1 MGRNHED
8 ITMMIRRI
16 GWVIGIACVA
26 SLLVV
31 GPDASAQDKVG
42 TTGVQFLKIGVSPR
56 ADAIGGAFTAIAD
69 DASAVYY
76 NPAGLVQIENRELML
91 SYIQYPADITHSFAA
106 FTMPLKFGGVVGFGY
121 YGLDAGDMSRT
132 DYKYPYGDGTTFGAK
147 GYAVSVSYGRF
158 LTDRFSVGAT
168 FKLVDELLEIERA
181 TGWAADVG
189 TIYNTGFRNFKITM
203 LISNFGPDMRHI
215 AEEFPLPINFR
226 FGGAVDILDSPKHH
240 AVLAIE
246 GSHPADN
253 RESYSAGVEYIFNNF
268 ASFRLGDRFEYDLGG
283 LSVGGG
289 LTFKFAERYKA
300 RVDYA
305 FQDFKAL
312 DKVQRFS
319 LTVDF

>member
-1 MGRNHED
+1 
-8 ITMMIRRI
+8 MIAAAWLI
-16 GWVIGIACVA
+16 GLWAA
-26 SLLVV
+26 A
-31 GPDASAQDKVG
+31 PDASAQDKVG

-76 NPAGLVQIENRELML
+76 NPAGLVQVENRQVML
-91 SYIQYPADITHSFAA
+91 SYIKYPADIMHSFAA
-106 FTMPLKFGGVVGFGY
+106 FTMPVRFGGVIGFGY
-121 YGLDAGDMSRT
+121 YGLDAGDMTHT
-132 DYKYPYGDGTTFGAK
+132 DYKYPYGDNTTFGAK

-168 FKLVDELLEIERA
+168 FKLVDELLETERA

-215 AEEFPLPINFR
+215 SEDFPLPINFR
-226 FGGAVDILDSPKHH
+226 FGGAVDVLDAPKHH
-240 AVLAIE
+240 AVLAVE
-246 GSHPADN
+246 GSHPSDN
-253 RESYSAGVEYIFNNF
+253 RERYSAGLEYVFNNV
-268 ASFRLGDRFEYDLGG
+268 ASFRIGDRFEYDLGG
-283 LSVGGG
+283 ISVGGG
-289 LTFKFAERYKA
+289 LSFKFAERYRA
-300 RVDYA
+300 RLDYSY
-305 FQDFKAL
+305 QDFQAL

>member
-1 MGRNHED
+1 M
-8 ITMMIRRI
+8 IIRRMAWMV
-16 GWVIGIACVA
+16 GAT
-26 SLLVV
+26 LLLALVS
-31 GPDASAQDKVG
+31 DASAQDKVG

-76 NPAGLVQIENRELML
+76 NPAGLVQLENREVML
-91 SYIQYPADITHSFAA
+91 SYINYPADITHTFAA
-106 FTMPLKFGGVVGFGY
+106 IAVPLRFGGVIGIGY
-121 YGLDAGDMSRT
+121 YGLDAGDMART

-147 GYAVSVSYGRF
+147 GYALSVSYGRF

-168 FKLVDELLEIERA
+168 FKLVDELLETERA

-215 AEEFPLPINFR
+215 AEDFPLPINFR
-226 FGGAVDILDSPKHH
+226 FGGAVDILDMPKHH
-240 AVLAIE
+240 AVLAVE

-253 RESYSAGVEYIFNNF
+253 RERYSAGLEYVFSNF
-268 ASFRLGDRFEYDLGG
+268 ASFRIGDRFEYDLGG

-289 LTFKFAERYKA
+289 LTFKLAEHYKA
-300 RVDYA
+300 RVDYSYED
-305 FQDFKAL
+305 FQAL